1 MISIGSFIL
10 GDYKG
15 YLRIVDV
22 QLRQFLRENAMEV
35 SINIWWKIKAV
46 HIFIYSK
53 NYTIQ
58 KYVSLLNI
66 FNTNIPICTTSSLLV
81 QCNIWVKSSTE
92 KILHHEASFNLHL
105 DSYHFPSKVNI
116 VFLPLSTF
124 IYYRILLCTHLKFF
138 KLLYRV
144 LHIFISIVNL
154 LMTNYAIISI

>member
-10 GDYKG
+10 GDCKG
-15 YLRIVDV
+15 YLGIVDV

-105 DSYHFPSKVNI
+105 DFISLIS
-116 VFLPLSTF
+116 LLRSTF
-124 IYYRILLCTHLKFF
+124 SFFLLVPSFITEYF
-138 KLLYRV
+138 YV
-144 LHIFISIVNL
+144 LI
-154 LMTNYAIISI
+154 